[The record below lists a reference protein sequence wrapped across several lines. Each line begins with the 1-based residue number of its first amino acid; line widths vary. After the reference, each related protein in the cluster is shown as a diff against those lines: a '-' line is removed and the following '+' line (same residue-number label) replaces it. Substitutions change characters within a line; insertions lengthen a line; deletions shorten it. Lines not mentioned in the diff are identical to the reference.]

1 MTVGSSIIFVNVCLP
16 RSSSRSAAN
25 VSKTRATAL
34 AIEAKMTAEGHK
46 IAQLTGAFDG
56 SHRDA
61 VIDEFR
67 SGRAKVLIATNVLA
81 RGIDVQTVTLVVNYV
96 GFSPS
101 GSSGLQADGRTG
113 SPQR

>member
-1 MTVGSSIIFVNVCLP
+1 M
-16 RSSSRSAAN
+16 
-25 VSKTRATAL
+25 SKTRVTAL

-56 SHRDA
+56 THRDA
-61 VIDEFR
+61 VIDDFR

-96 GFSPS
+96 GFPSS
-101 GSSGLQADGRTG
+101 GSSDHHADACIGP
-113 SPQR
+113 PQGQSRQS

>member
-1 MTVGSSIIFVNVCLP
+1 
-16 RSSSRSAAN
+16 
-25 VSKTRATAL
+25 
-34 AIEAKMTAEGHK
+34 MTAQGHK

-56 SHRDA
+56 NHRDA

-96 GFSPS
+96 
-101 GSSGLQADGRTG
+101 SSTLSWVIQ
-113 SPQR
+113 PFH

>member
-1 MTVGSSIIFVNVCLP
+1 
-16 RSSSRSAAN
+16 
-25 VSKTRATAL
+25 
-34 AIEAKMTAEGHK
+34 MTAEGHK

-56 SHRDA
+56 THRDA

-96 GFSPS
+96 GLTSP
-101 GSSGLQADGRTG
+101 GSSDCHADARTG
-113 SPQR
+113 PPQR

>member
-1 MTVGSSIIFVNVCLP
+1 
-16 RSSSRSAAN
+16 
-25 VSKTRATAL
+25 
-34 AIEAKMTAEGHK
+34 MTAEGHK

-56 SHRDA
+56 AHRDA

-96 GFSPS
+96 GFTPS
-101 GSSGLQADGRTG
+101 GSSAHDADARTG
-113 SPQR
+113 PPQR

>member
-1 MTVGSSIIFVNVCLP
+1 MLP
-16 RSSSRSAAN
+16 TPVINRSA
-25 VSKTRATAL
+25 VDGSKTRATAL
-34 AIEAKMTAEGHK
+34 TIESKMTAEGHK

-67 SGRAKVLIATNVLA
+67 SGKAKVLIATNVLA

-96 GFSPS
+96 GFPSS
-101 GSSGLQADGRTG
+101 GSSGHP
-113 SPQR
+113 SS